1 MFSSKNIVEIVAHH
15 LHTVPTP
22 PSRRT
27 GRAVPP
33 DLEAVLTRCLA
44 KAPGDRIGTARE
56 LTDAMVECASSTPW
70 SLKHA
75 AELWESFE
83 PTRSS
88 EDRDEPP
95 TVAIDFGNRM

>member
-1 MFSSKNIVEIVAHH
+1 
-15 LHTVPTP
+15 
-22 PSRRT
+22 
-27 GRAVPP
+27 
-33 DLEAVLTRCLA
+33 
-44 KAPGDRIGTARE
+44 
-56 LTDAMVECASSTPW
+56 MVECASSTPW